1 MVATLNPQSR
11 AARAWA
17 LATRQHGVVALF
29 QLRALGYTV
38 EAIRWRVTQGRLHRV
53 RPGVYAVGRPN
64 LTRRGQWTA
73 AVLTCGPEA
82 ALSHETA
89 AALWGIRDERTREIH
104 VSMPPSVDHRQLGIR
119 SHRRSTMHREDLTR
133 RDNIPVTTPILTLID
148 LASRGGWTRS
158 SLSASLIAAS
168 RGPAGIPVYWPD
180 LGLVVETDG
189 LRYHRT
195 PQEQA
200 RDRLRDQA
208 HTSAGLTPLR
218 FTHRQVRYDP
228 KHVERTLKTV
238 ARRLERYALAGRG
251 S

>member
-1 MVATLNPQSR
+1 
-11 AARAWA
+11 
-17 LATRQHGVVALF
+17 
-29 QLRALGYTV
+29 
-38 EAIRWRVTQGRLHRV
+38 
-53 RPGVYAVGRPN
+53 
-64 LTRRGQWTA
+64 
-73 AVLTCGPEA
+73 
-82 ALSHETA
+82 
-89 AALWGIRDERTREIH
+89 
-104 VSMPPSVDHRQLGIR
+104 
-119 SHRRSTMHREDLTR
+119 MHREDLTR